1 MRTRLQPVKARI
13 SKGQTTPLVE
23 LDEIPLD
30 REQSKRIVK
39 VSRTAIGGDFGIAVV
54 GEASR
59 MAFEPLL
66 VDDKLGKQA
75 CATGLAGT
83 KEIRPIL
90 VELPGDAHHPV
101 SFERAR
107 RHDDG
112 KVVRHDRLIGSKKDV
127 FRALSTAGKLRE

>member
-1 MRTRLQPVKARI
+1 MRARLQPVKARI

-75 CATGLAGT
+75 CTTGLAGT

-90 VELPGDAHHPV
+90 VELPDGVHLPV
-101 SFERAR
+101 AFEKA
-107 RHDDG
+107 
-112 KVVRHDRLIGSKKDV
+112 
-127 FRALSTAGKLRE
+127 

>member
-1 MRTRLQPVKARI
+1 MRARLQPVKARI

-30 REQSKRIVK
+30 REQGKRIVK

-90 VELPGDAHHPV
+90 VELPDGVHLPV
-101 SFERAR
+101 AFEKA
-107 RHDDG
+107 
-112 KVVRHDRLIGSKKDV
+112 
-127 FRALSTAGKLRE
+127 